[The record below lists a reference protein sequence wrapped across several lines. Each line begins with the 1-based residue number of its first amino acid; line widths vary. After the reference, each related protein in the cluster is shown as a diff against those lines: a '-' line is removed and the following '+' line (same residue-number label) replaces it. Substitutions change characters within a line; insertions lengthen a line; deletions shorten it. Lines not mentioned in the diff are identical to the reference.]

1 MAEHFY
7 KVFDSVLADNRL
19 TYPEIILFGVIVRL
33 SMNSEKKCFASN
45 QALSEIMRCSKS
57 SISKW
62 LETLTKCGY
71 ITRSVHYAEGTKYID
86 KRYISAAYPA
96 DLREDVPSDG
106 KGVCRRS
113 GIGYPVDLQGGIPPN
128 YKGSNINI
136 AKEVSNII
144 ERDNGVRKRSPI
156 KSNNFFLKLA
166 VDGNADNPF

>member
-33 SMNSEKKCFASN
+33 SMNREKKCFASN

-62 LETLTKCGY
+62 LETLTKLGY
-71 ITRSVHYAEGTKYID
+71 ITRSVHYAEGTKHID
-86 KRYISAAYPA
+86 RRYITVIYPA
-96 DLREDVPSDG
+96 DLQEGVPSDG
-106 KGVCRRS
+106 KGVCRHP

-128 YKGSNINI
+128 YKGSKNKFN
-136 AKEVSNII
+136 NII
-144 ERDNGVRKRSPI
+144 ERNKGVREQSAAQ
-156 KSNNFFLKLA
+156 SNNFFLKL
-166 VDGNADNPF
+166 VSDGSAENLF

>member
-7 KVFDSVLADNRL
+7 KVFDSVLADKRL
-19 TYPEIILFGVIVRL
+19 TYPEIILYGVIVRL

-62 LETLTKCGY
+62 LDSLTKCGY
-71 ITRSVHYAEGTKYID
+71 ITRSVHYTEGTKHID
-86 KRYISAAYPA
+86 KRYITAIYPA
-96 DLREDVPSDG
+96 GLQEGVPLDG
-106 KGVCRRS
+106 KGVCRHS

-128 YKGSNINI
+128 YKDSKINI
-136 AKEVSNII
+136 VKEDSNII
-144 ERDNGVRKRSPI
+144 ERDNGVREHSAV

-166 VDGNADNPF
+166 VDGNAENLF

>member
-33 SMNSEKKCFASN
+33 SMNGEKKCFASN

-62 LETLTKCGY
+62 LETLTRFGY

-86 KRYISAAYPA
+86 KRYITVIYPA
-96 DLREDVPSDG
+96 DLQEGVPSDG
-106 KGVCRRS
+106 KGVCRHS

-128 YKGSNINI
+128 YKDSKINI
-136 AKEVSNII
+136 AREDSNII
-144 ERDNGVRKRSPI
+144 ERDNEVREHSAFR
-156 KSNNFFLKLA
+156 SNNFFLKLA
-166 VDGNADNPF
+166 VDGSIDNPF

>member
-33 SMNSEKKCFASN
+33 SMNDEKKCFASN

-62 LETLTKCGY
+62 LETLTRFGY

-86 KRYISAAYPA
+86 KRYITAIYPA
-96 DLREDVPSDG
+96 DLQG
-106 KGVCRRS
+106 
-113 GIGYPVDLQGGIPPN
+113 GGIPPN
-128 YKGSNINI
+128 YKGSKINI
-136 AKEVSNII
+136 VKEDSNII
-144 ERDNGVRKRSPI
+144 ERDNGVRERSPV
-156 KSNNFFLKLA
+156 KSNNFFLKL
-166 VDGNADNPF
+166 VSDGNAENLF